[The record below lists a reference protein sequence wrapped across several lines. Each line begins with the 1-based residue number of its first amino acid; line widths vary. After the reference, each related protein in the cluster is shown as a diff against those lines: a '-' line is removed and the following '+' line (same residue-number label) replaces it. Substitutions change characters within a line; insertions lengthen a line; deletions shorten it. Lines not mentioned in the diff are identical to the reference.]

1 MSAGLTAL
9 MIGQTI
15 SHYRII
21 DKLGGGGM
29 GVVYKAEDTR
39 LGRFV
44 ALKFLPEEVAHD
56 PQTLERFRREARAAS
71 ALNHPNICTIYEI
84 DESEN
89 RSFIAMELLEGNT
102 LKHLVSERPLEIE
115 TVLDLGIQIAD
126 ALDAAHSKGIVH
138 RDIKPANIFVT
149 TRGQAKVL
157 DFGLAKLTL
166 KPEMGAGTSAPTA
179 TYDEKLTSPG
189 VAIGTVAYMSPEQV
203 RGKELDPRTDLF
215 SFGAVLYEMSTG
227 MLPFRGDTSGVIFD
241 AILNRTPVDPVRLNP
256 AVPARLEEVINK
268 ALEKDREVRCQSAAE
283 LRADLKRL
291 KRDTETGRIS
301 TQMPATS
308 GTAPVPSM
316 RKWKVAGVTLVG
328 FVLAGLVGGWFA
340 WHRASGSKVSQ
351 LLATPQRLTSNPT
364 ENPISA
370 TAISPDGKYLAY
382 SDKTGTYLRLIST
395 GEVHPLLSKNTDVQ
409 FLGWY
414 PDSTQLLAAWSTS
427 QATKIGLWVLS
438 ILGGNPRQL
447 SEEGWS
453 ASVSPDG
460 SQIAF
465 LKSAAFGETG
475 QEIWLMRVD
484 GTDQRKILS
493 SEAGTFL
500 ASPVWSPDGRW
511 IAYERLRYGAYS
523 NEAWVE
529 LFNLEHGTKS
539 VLLSEPRLDLGL
551 KWLADGRLLYAMD
564 EPPPSTNTSNFWVVD
579 IDSNAGRL
587 SGTPSRITTGD
598 DLAYQ
603 PSVTA
608 DGKRLVFSRVK
619 PQLDVYV
626 AEFFAKGPRISTPR
640 RLTLD
645 DADDLPF
652 DWTPDDSAV
661 LFTSNR
667 TGASN
672 VFNIFRQ
679 RIDGT
684 SAEMLIFS
692 SEQKTISRLSP
703 DGSHILY
710 LVPPNPRD
718 TGGQRRSELQGDSR
732 AVRLMRAP
740 INGGPPQTVVE
751 APSITNYQCSRAPSD
766 VCVVGMAETKQFVL
780 STFDSAK
787 GNPHE
792 VARLEETAN
801 GWNWGLS
808 PDGTSIAAHTFSA
821 SDNRIRLISLA
832 GRPAREITVKDWN
845 SFTSLDWAADGKG
858 FFISSN
864 PTGRLST
871 LLYVDLMGN
880 AHSLWQV
887 KNFQATWAIPSHNG
901 RYVAIPAPTVGSNV
915 WMVENF

>member
-1 MSAGLTAL
+1 

-21 DKLGGGGM
+21 EKLGGGGM

-84 DESEN
+84 DESEK
-89 RSFIAMELLEGNT
+89 RTFIAMELLEGNT
-102 LKHLVSERPLEIE
+102 LKHLVSGKPLEID

-149 TRGQAKVL
+149 GRSQAKVL

-166 KPEMGAGTSAPTA
+166 KPELTAGTSAPTA
-179 TYDEKLTSPG
+179 TLDEKLTSPG

-215 SFGAVLYEMSTG
+215 SFGAVLYEMCTG

-241 AILNRTPVDPVRLNP
+241 AILNRAPVAPVRLNP
-256 AVPARLEEVINK
+256 GVPAKLEEVINK
-268 ALEKDREVRCQSAAE
+268 ALEKDREIRCQSAAE

-301 TQMPATS
+301 TQVPAST
-308 GTAPVPSM
+308 GTAPSN
-316 RKWKVAGVTLVG
+316 RKWQVAGAGLMVL
-328 FVLAGLVGGWFA
+328 VLAGLVVGWFA
-340 WHRASGSKVSQ
+340 WQRASRSGVSQ
-351 LLATPQRLTSNPT
+351 PLATPQRLTSNPT

-370 TAISPDGKYLAY
+370 VAISPDGKYLAY
-382 SDKTGTYLRLIST
+382 SDKTGTYLRLMST

-409 FLGWY
+409 FLAWY
-414 PDSTQLLAAWSTS
+414 PDSTQLLAAWSSS
-427 QATKIGLWVLS
+427 QATRMGLWVLS

-447 SEEGWS
+447 SDEGWS
-453 ASVSPDG
+453 ASMSPDG
-460 SQIAF
+460 SQIAY
-465 LKSAAFGETG
+465 LKSAGFGETG
-475 QEIWLMRVD
+475 QEIWLMRAD
-484 GTDQRKILS
+484 GTDQRKIISLS
-493 SEAGTFL
+493 EEGTAF
-500 ASPVWSPDGRW
+500 ASPVWSPDGHW
-511 IAYERLRYGAYS
+511 IAYQKFRYGAF
-523 NEAWVE
+523 NIQAEVE

-539 VLLSEPRLDLGL
+539 VVVSEPRLNFGL
-551 KWLADGRLLYAMD
+551 KWLADGRLLYAVD
-564 EPPPSTNTSNFWVVD
+564 EPPPSRNTSNFWAVGM
-579 IDSNAGRL
+579 DSSTGHLNGVA
-587 SGTPSRITTGD
+587 SRITTGD
-598 DLAYQ
+598 DFVDQ

-608 DGKRLVFSRVK
+608 DGKRLVFIRFK
-619 PQLDVYV
+619 PQLDVYL
-626 AEFFAKGPRISTPR
+626 AEFFANGPRLSTPR

-652 DWTPDDSAV
+652 DWMADDRAV

-672 VFNIFRQ
+672 IYNIFRQ
-679 RIDGT
+679 NIDET
-684 SAEMLIFS
+684 AAEMLVFGP
-692 SEQKTISRLSP
+692 EQKTISRLSR
-703 DGSHILY
+703 DGSQILY
-710 LVPPNPRD
+710 MVPPNPGD
-718 TGGQRRSELQGDSR
+718 NGGQRRSELSR
-732 AVRLMRAP
+732 ANVLERDTQVVRLMRVP
-740 INGGPPQTVVE
+740 ISGGPPQTVLE
-751 APSITNYQCSRAPSD
+751 APYIVNYQCSRASAA
-766 VCVVGMAETKQFVL
+766 VCVLNQAEPKQFVFSL
-780 STFDSAK
+780 FDSVK
-787 GNPHE
+787 GNPRE
-792 VARLEETAN
+792 VAKLEESAN
-801 GWNWGLS
+801 GWNSGLS
-808 PDGTSIAAHTFSA
+808 PDGTSIAVVTFSA
-821 SDNRIRLISLA
+821 NDNRIRLISLS
-832 GRPAREITVKDWN
+832 GKPTREITVRDWN

-871 LLYVDLMGN
+871 LLYVDLTGN
-880 AHSLWQV
+880 ARSLWQV

-901 RYVAIPAPTVGSNV
+901 KYLAIPAPTVGGNA
-915 WMVENF
+915 WMVDNF